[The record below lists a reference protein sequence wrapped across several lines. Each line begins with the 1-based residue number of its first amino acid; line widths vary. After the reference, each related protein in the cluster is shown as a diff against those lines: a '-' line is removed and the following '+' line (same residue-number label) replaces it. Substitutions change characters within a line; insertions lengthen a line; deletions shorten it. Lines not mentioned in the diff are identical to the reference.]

1 MYMPLPHLVMKWNS
15 FCTMSLI
22 PCLALSAAA
31 AIQSY
36 HVLKISKDYG
46 YRICK
51 KCTDRYNTFCKSLSN
66 LAKSKTA
73 VPMSKFALA
82 MASMSFRLSCALRRI
97 IRLHSK
103 NYSLLV
109 TPYKVPPIAVAKS
122 LRLLRDEGSFSISE
136 TVIVIWG
143 RCFWLFCCPR
153 WQKKETEWISPL
165 DFSDF
170 TVCFC
175 PFHFWCSIAS
185 YSRTFFHLKLLKYQI
200 CCSTCAP
207 N

>member
-1 MYMPLPHLVMKWNS
+1 MIQSRRFTVSQEETNCMYMPLPHLVMKWNS

-51 KCTDRYNTFCKSLSN
+51 KCTDRYNTFCKSLS
-66 LAKSKTA
+66 
-73 VPMSKFALA
+73 
-82 MASMSFRLSCALRRI
+82 RI
-97 IRLHSK
+97 IRLYSK

-109 TPYKVPPIAVAKS
+109 APYKVPPMAVAKS

-143 RCFWLFCCPR
+143 RCFWLLYCPR

-170 TVCFC
+170 TVLFC

>member
-1 MYMPLPHLVMKWNS
+1 MIQSRRFTVSPEETNCMYMPLPHRVMKWNTS
-15 FCTMSLI
+15 CTMSLT
-22 PCLALSAAA
+22 PCLVSSAAA

-51 KCTDRYNTFCKSLSN
+51 KCTDRYNTFCKSLS
-66 LAKSKTA
+66 
-73 VPMSKFALA
+73 
-82 MASMSFRLSCALRRI
+82 RI

-109 TPYKVPPIAVAKS
+109 APYKVPPMAVAKS

-143 RCFWLFCCPR
+143 RCFWLFYCLLLS
-153 WQKKETEWISPL
+153 IPL
-165 DFSDF
+165 L
-170 TVCFC
+170 V
-175 PFHFWCSIAS
+175 
-185 YSRTFFHLKLLKYQI
+185 
-200 CCSTCAP
+200 
-207 N
+207 

>member
-1 MYMPLPHLVMKWNS
+1 
-15 FCTMSLI
+15 MSLI

-36 HVLKISKDYG
+36 HVLKILKDYG

-73 VPMSKFALA
+73 VPMSKSALA

-109 TPYKVPPIAVAKS
+109 APYKVPPMAVAKS

-136 TVIVIWG
+136 TVIVIWR
-143 RCFWLFCCPR
+143 RCFWLFYCPR
-153 WQKKETEWISPL
+153 WQKKEIERISPL

-170 TVCFC
+170 
-175 PFHFWCSIAS
+175 
-185 YSRTFFHLKLLKYQI
+185 
-200 CCSTCAP
+200 
-207 N
+207 

>member
-1 MYMPLPHLVMKWNS
+1 MIQSHRFTVSPEETSCMYMPLPHLVMKWNS

-73 VPMSKFALA
+73 VPMSKSALA

-153 WQKKETEWISPL
+153 WQKKRNRM
-165 DFSDF
+165 DFSTRF
-170 TVCFC
+170 
-175 PFHFWCSIAS
+175 
-185 YSRTFFHLKLLKYQI
+185 L
-200 CCSTCAP
+200 
-207 N
+207 

>member
-1 MYMPLPHLVMKWNS
+1 MPCAIKV
-15 FCTMSLI
+15 
-22 PCLALSAAA
+22 ASAAPHTPRSRPA
-31 AIQSY
+31 TIQRSI
-36 HVLKISKDYG
+36 KIFKIDENIRSPSGIFDSPIELNIVERKL
-46 YRICK
+46 YR
-51 KCTDRYNTFCKSLSN
+51 
-66 LAKSKTA
+66 
-73 VPMSKFALA
+73 
-82 MASMSFRLSCALRRI
+82 
-97 IRLHSK
+97 
-103 NYSLLV
+103 
-109 TPYKVPPIAVAKS
+109 
-122 LRLLRDEGSFSISE
+122 
-136 TVIVIWG
+136 VIWG
-143 RCFWLFCCPR
+143 RCFWLFYCPR

>member
-1 MYMPLPHLVMKWNS
+1 MIQSRRFTVSQEETSCMYMPLLHQVMKWNT
-15 FCTMSLI
+15 FCTQLLI
-22 PCLALSAAA
+22 HFPALSAAA

-36 HVLKISKDYG
+36 HVLKILKDYG

-73 VPMSKFALA
+73 VPMSKSALA
-82 MASMSFRLSCALRRI
+82 MASTSFRLSCALRRI

-122 LRLLRDEGSFSISE
+122 LRLLRAEGSFSFSE
-136 TVIVIWG
+136 TVVVILG
-143 RCFWLFCCPR
+143 LCFCIFSCPR
-153 WQKKETEWISPL
+153 WQNNETE
-165 DFSDF
+165 
-170 TVCFC
+170 
-175 PFHFWCSIAS
+175 
-185 YSRTFFHLKLLKYQI
+185 
-200 CCSTCAP
+200 
-207 N
+207 

>member
-1 MYMPLPHLVMKWNS
+1 MIFSSILYVNAQI
-15 FCTMSLI
+15 FT
-22 PCLALSAAA
+22 LALLT
-31 AIQSY
+31 
-36 HVLKISKDYG
+36 V
-46 YRICK
+46 
-51 KCTDRYNTFCKSLSN
+51 
-66 LAKSKTA
+66 
-73 VPMSKFALA
+73 
-82 MASMSFRLSCALRRI
+82 SCALRRI

-109 TPYKVPPIAVAKS
+109 VPYKVPPMAVAKS
-122 LRLLRDEGSFSISE
+122 LRLLRDECSFSISE
-136 TVIVIWG
+136 TVIVIWR
-143 RCFWLFCCPR
+143 RCFWLFYCPR

>member
-1 MYMPLPHLVMKWNS
+1 MIFSSILYVNAQI
-15 FCTMSLI
+15 FT
-22 PCLALSAAA
+22 LALLT
-31 AIQSY
+31 
-36 HVLKISKDYG
+36 V
-46 YRICK
+46 
-51 KCTDRYNTFCKSLSN
+51 
-66 LAKSKTA
+66 
-73 VPMSKFALA
+73 
-82 MASMSFRLSCALRRI
+82 SCALRRI

-109 TPYKVPPIAVAKS
+109 APYKVPPMAVAKS

-136 TVIVIWG
+136 TVIVIWR
-143 RCFWLFCCPR
+143 RCFWLFYCPR

-185 YSRTFFHLKLLKYQI
+185 YYRQCFIPGGIWKHL
-200 CCSTCAP
+200 
-207 N
+207 